1 MARDPNEPARVSP
14 GDVVAAGEGD
24 RAAQR
29 RVRQALRALGPS
41 DREAVAELVD
51 PVARAA
57 AAGSPGA
64 VELLVWAVD
73 ELGLARPAIRR
84 LLVDDA
90 DVDEVA
96 QDVLVAVAETVRGFR
111 GESRFTTWLHQ
122 VARFKAIAHLR
133 RRAPAPVADPEGA
146 DGGPGGPDGPGGPG
160 GRVGDAQRI
169 SSMIA
174 TRASIGEVLRDLPD
188 EYREPVVLRDVEQLS
203 YEELSSRL
211 GLKPNTAKTRVARGR
226 ALVAARLA
234 R

>member
-1 MARDPNEPARVSP
+1 MARDPNEPAPLSP
-14 GDVVAAGEGD
+14 GDVAAAGEGD
-24 RAAQR
+24 RAALR
-29 RVRQALRALGPS
+29 RVRQALRSLGPA

-57 AAGSPGA
+57 AAGSPA
-64 VELLVWAVD
+64 ALELLVWAVD
-73 ELGLARPAIRR
+73 ELGLARPAIRQ

-133 RRAPAPVADPEGA
+133 RRAPAPVADPAAAEG
-146 DGGPGGPDGPGGPG
+146 GGPEPL
-160 GRVGDAQRI
+160 GDAQRI

-211 GLKPNTAKTRVARGR
+211 GLNPNTAKTRVARGR